1 MVSLASIV
9 VGILIF
15 FISYKELGVSSTIVL
30 FGVLLLI
37 YLWKRRAKILT
48 RLASQF
54 YFIFGNAKIGGL
66 LYHLAYKTGHMSPN
80 CRISYSAYCL
90 RENMFE
96 FGEHLLTEVISSRRS
111 AAPEKLNAKHN
122 LAILLWKKG
131 DLPSAISLM
140 EVVHKQ
146 LFNTPTYASLGVLYL
161 EDAKK
166 TGDFE
171 KHLPFMIEAY
181 EYNDEDKT
189 ICDNLGELYIL
200 MNEFDKAKDVYET
213 LLQTNFITPVPYYH
227 YAQVLKALG
236 DNAGAKIQL
245 QKALNCKFT
254 SVITITKEDVEKALK
269 ELEN

>member
-1 MVSLASIV
+1 MASLAYLV

-15 FISYKELGVSSTIVL
+15 FISYKELGVSATAIL

-54 YFIFGNAKIGGL
+54 YFIFGNVKMGGF
-66 LYHLAYKTGHMSPN
+66 LYSLAYKTGYMSPN
-80 CRISYSAYCL
+80 CKISYSAFCL

-96 FGEHLLTEVISSRRS
+96 LGEQLLNEVISSRRS

-146 LFNTPTYASLGVLYL
+146 QFNTPTYASLGVLYL

-166 TGDFE
+166 TGEYE

-200 MNEFDKAKDVYET
+200 MNEFEKAKEVYET
-213 LLQTNFITPVPYYH
+213 LLKVNFITPVPYYH
-227 YAQVLKALG
+227 YAQVLNALG
-236 DNAGAKIQL
+236 DKEGAKQQL
-245 QKALNCKFT
+245 RKALSCKFT
-254 SVITITKEDVEKALK
+254 SVITITKEDVQKALA

>member
-1 MVSLASIV
+1 MASLAYLV
-9 VGILIF
+9 VGILLF
-15 FISYKELGVSSTIVL
+15 FIAYKELGVGATATL

-54 YFIFGNAKIGGL
+54 YFIFGNVKVGGF
-66 LYHLAYKTGHMSPN
+66 LYNLAYKTGYMSPN
-80 CRISYSAYCL
+80 CKISYSAFCL

-96 FGEHLLTEVISSRRS
+96 LGEQLLTEVISSRRS

-146 LFNTPTYASLGVLYL
+146 QFNTATYASLGVLYL

-166 TGDFE
+166 TGEYE

-181 EYNDEDKT
+181 DYNDIDKT
-189 ICDNLGELYIL
+189 ICDNLGELYL
-200 MNEFDKAKDVYET
+200 MMNDLENAKEVYEN
-213 LLQTNFITPVPYYH
+213 LLTTNFITPVPYYN
-227 YAQVLKALG
+227 YARVLKALG
-236 DNAGAKIQL
+236 ETEAAKEQL
-245 QKALNCKFT
+245 KKALNCKFT
-254 SVITITKEDVEKALK
+254 SVITITKEDVQKAI
-269 ELEN
+269 EEC

>member
-1 MVSLASIV
+1 MASLAYLV

-15 FISYKELGVSSTIVL
+15 FISYKELGVPATATL

-54 YFIFGNAKIGGL
+54 YFIFGNVKVGGF
-66 LYHLAYKTGHMSPN
+66 LYNLAYKTGYMSPN
-80 CRISYSAYCL
+80 CKISYSAFCL

-96 FGEHLLTEVISSRRS
+96 LGEQLLTEVISSRRS

-131 DLPSAISLM
+131 DLPSAISMM

-146 LFNTPTYASLGVLYL
+146 QFNTATYASLGVLYI
-161 EDAKK
+161 EDAKNC
-166 TGDFE
+166 DDPE

-181 EYNDEDKT
+181 EYNDIDKT
-189 ICDNLGELYIL
+189 ISDNLGELYYIL
-200 MNEFDKAKDVYET
+200 KEYDKAKEVYEN
-213 LLQTNFITPVPYYH
+213 LLTTNFITPVPYYN
-227 YAQVLKALG
+227 YARVLKALG
-236 DNAGAKIQL
+236 EKEAAKEQL

-254 SVITITKEDVEKALK
+254 SVITITKEDVQKAI
-269 ELEN
+269 EEC